1 MCSAQV
7 TQPTAFI
14 AGTDD
19 SVVTMSGGVENIK
32 KSLAAGCA
40 DMQEPVFVEGA
51 GHWIQQESAALV
63 NEKVIEFANTHKA
76 LFSHPSKL

>member
-51 GHWIQQESAALV
+51 GHWIQQERPVETNQLLLAWLGALD
-63 NEKVIEFANTHKA
+63 
-76 LFSHPSKL
+76 